1 MPRYII
7 TTICLALFVYGG
19 LDAACATTF
28 YVDNMQGDDRFDGL
42 SERNAGGLQGP
53 VRTIDRALRIADH
66 GDRVVIANT
75 GEPYRESISLYGN
88 RNSGYP
94 DLPFL
99 IEGNGAILDGAAPID
114 HRAWRHVR
122 GNLFRFRPTAISYQ
136 QLYSEG
142 FPLEKIDVDP
152 TRPLIPQLKPGQ
164 WCILGDHI
172 YLLVADGRLPIDYA
186 LSHTARQT
194 GVTIYS
200 VRNVIVSD
208 LVVQGFRLDGINVH
222 DLSRDVLLSGITAR
236 GNARSGV
243 SVGGSS
249 HARLAGSTIGDNG
262 TAQVRTEEYA
272 ALELIETE
280 LIDNTAPKWRID
292 GGQLTIDGKPIK
304 APATP

>member
-1 MPRYII
+1 MLRYIL
-7 TTICLALFVYGG
+7 TSICLLLFALGG
-19 LDAACATTF
+19 LDAVCATTL
-28 YVDNMQGDDRFDGL
+28 YVDNMRGDDRFDGL
-42 SERNAGGLQGP
+42 SERNAGGAQGP
-53 VRTIDRALRIADH
+53 VRTIDRALRIASH

-88 RNSGYP
+88 RNSGHP
-94 DLPFL
+94 ELPFL

-136 QLYSEG
+136 QLYSDG
-142 FPLEKIDVDP
+142 VPLEKIDVDP
-152 TRPLIPQLKPGQ
+152 ARPLIPQLKPGQ
-164 WCILGDHI
+164 WCVLGDHI
-172 YLLVADGRLPIDYA
+172 YLLVDDGRLPIDYA

-200 VRNVIVSD
+200 VRNVIVTD
-208 LVVQGFRLDGINVH
+208 LVVQGFRLDGVNVH

-249 HARLAGSTIGDNG
+249 HARLAGSVIGDNG
-262 TAQVRTEEYA
+262 AAQVRTEEYGL
-272 ALELIETE
+272 LEVIETE
-280 LIDNTAPKWRID
+280 LIDNTAPKWRVD
-292 GGQLTIDGKPIK
+292 GGRLIIDDKPVSP
-304 APATP
+304 APSP